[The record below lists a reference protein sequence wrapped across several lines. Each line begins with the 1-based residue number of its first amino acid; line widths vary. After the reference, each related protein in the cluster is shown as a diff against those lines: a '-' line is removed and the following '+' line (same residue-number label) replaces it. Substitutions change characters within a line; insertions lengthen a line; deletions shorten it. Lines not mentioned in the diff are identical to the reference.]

1 MGERLKKEKIHDR
14 NIITINKT
22 YIYKRNVHLIKI
34 KINITQKLRNVH
46 VVFIDINSQ
55 YLQMLHNIKHK

>member
-1 MGERLKKEKIHDR
+1 MGEGLKKEKIQDDR

-55 YLQMLHNIKHK
+55 YL